1 METKPTYKD
10 SLFRAIFNDQER
22 LARLYK
28 ALSGNEVSP
37 EEININTLSGVFMND
52 IKNDISFC
60 VGNRLI
66 ILLEHQSTWN
76 PNMPLRFFWYLGN
89 LYRDLVDKDV
99 IYKGTLLKIPAP
111 EFYVLYN
118 GTQNIP
124 YFQKLKLSD
133 AFEVP
138 SPSLSLELV
147 ADCYNINYAE
157 SKEVL
162 EHCHDLMAYSV
173 FIAKVREHVK
183 DGISLF
189 DAVRKAI
196 HYCESHELMADYFQ
210 KHESE
215 VFNMVNFEWD
225 PIRAKEVACEE
236 EREETTKRVTNQ
248 IALSLLQNKVP
259 LKLITESTRLS
270 VEEVEK
276 IAKEHQ
282 LAI

>member
-1 METKPTYKD
+1 METKQTYKD
-10 SLFRAIFNDQER
+10 SLFRAIFNDRKR
-22 LARLYK
+22 LAGLYK

-37 EEININTLSGVFMND
+37 EEISINTLSGVFMND

-118 GTQNIP
+118 GIQDIP

-133 AFEVP
+133 AFTT
-138 SPSLSLELV
+138 SSLSLELT
-147 ADCYNINYAE
+147 ANCYNINYAE
-157 SKEVL
+157 SKEIL
-162 EHCHDLMAYSV
+162 TRCHDLMAYSV
-173 FIAKVREHVK
+173 FIAKIREYVK
-183 DGISLF
+183 DGSSLF
-189 DAVRKAI
+189 DAVKKSIR
-196 HYCESHELMADYFQ
+196 YCESHDLMADYFK

-215 VFNMVNFEWD
+215 VFDMVNFEWD
-225 PIRAKEVACEE
+225 PVRAKEVAYEE
-236 EREETTKRVTNQ
+236 GDAAATKRVTNE
-248 IALSLLQNKVP
+248 IALSLLQNKIP
-259 LKLITESTRLS
+259 IKLITESTHLS
-270 VEEVEK
+270 IEEVMQL
-276 IAKEHQ
+276 AKEHQ

>member
-1 METKPTYKD
+1 MEAKPTYKD
-10 SLFRAIFNDQER
+10 SLFRAIFNDKER

-37 EEININTLSGVFMND
+37 EEIDINTLSGVFMND
-52 IKNDISFC
+52 IKSDISFC

-118 GTQNIP
+118 GIQDIP

-133 AFEVP
+133 AFTT
-138 SPSLSLELV
+138 PSLSLELT
-147 ADCYNINYAE
+147 ANCYNINYAE
-157 SKEVL
+157 SKEIL
-162 EHCHDLMAYSV
+162 THCHDLMAYSV
-173 FIAKVREHVK
+173 FIAKIREYVK
-183 DGISLF
+183 DGSSLF
-189 DAVRKAI
+189 DAVKKSIR
-196 HYCESHELMADYFQ
+196 YCESHDLMADYFK

-215 VFNMVNFEWD
+215 VFDMVNFEWD
-225 PIRAKEVACEE
+225 PVRAKEVAYEE
-236 EREETTKRVTNQ
+236 GDAAATKRVTNE
-248 IALSLLQNKVP
+248 IALSLLQNKIP
-259 LKLITESTRLS
+259 IKLITESTHLS
-270 VEEVEK
+270 IEEVTQL
-276 IAKEHQ
+276 AKDHQ

>member
-1 METKPTYKD
+1 MDTKTTYKD
-10 SLFRAIFNDQER
+10 SLFRAIFNDRKR
-22 LARLYK
+22 LAGLYK

-37 EEININTLSGVFMND
+37 DEININTLSGVFMND

-76 PNMPLRFFWYLGN
+76 PNMPLRFLWYLGN
-89 LYRDLVDKDV
+89 LYRDLIEMDV

-118 GTQNIP
+118 GAREVP

-133 AFEVP
+133 AFTMP
-138 SPSLSLELV
+138 SSSLELT
-147 ADCYNINYAE
+147 ADCYNINYEE
-157 SKEVL
+157 SKEIL
-162 EHCHDLMAYSV
+162 EHCHDLMAYSI
-173 FIAKVREHVK
+173 FIAKVREYVK
-183 DGISLF
+183 EEFSLF
-189 DAVRKAI
+189 DAIKKAI
-196 HYCESHELMADYFQ
+196 RYCESHDLMADYFT

-215 VFNMVNFEWD
+215 VFDMVNFEWNAE
-225 PIRAKEVACEE
+225 RAKEVIRQE
-236 EREETTKRVTNQ
+236 EREELTTQFT
-248 IALSLLQNKVP
+248 LSLLKNKAP
-259 LKLITESTRLS
+259 MHMITDATHLS
-270 VEEVEK
+270 IEEVER

>member
-1 METKPTYKD
+1 MEAKPTYKD

-22 LARLYK
+22 LAGLYK

-76 PNMPLRFFWYLGN
+76 PNMPLRFLCYLGN

-118 GTQNIP
+118 GTQDIP

-133 AFEVP
+133 AFEIP
-138 SPSLSLELV
+138 SSSLELT
-147 ADCYNINYAE
+147 AGCYNINYTE
-157 SKEVL
+157 SKEIL
-162 EHCHDLMAYSV
+162 TRCHDLMAYSV
-173 FIAKVREHVK
+173 FIAKVREYVK
-183 DGISLF
+183 DGSSLF
-189 DAVRKAI
+189 DAVKKSIR
-196 HYCESHELMADYFQ
+196 YCESHDLMADYFK

-215 VFNMVNFEWD
+215 VLDMVNFEWNAD
-225 PIRAKEVACEE
+225 RAKEVAFKEGAQQA
-236 EREETTKRVTNQ
+236 TIQV
-248 IALSLLQNKVP
+248 ALSLLKNKAP
-259 LKLITESTRLS
+259 MNLITDATHLS
-270 VEEVEK
+270 VKEVEQ
-276 IAKEHQ
+276 IAKDHQ
-282 LAI
+282 LAF